1 MLNCG
6 PRSFWTVAPA
16 RSLID
21 VCIQNSSHHHQH
33 TTAPAPATD
42 SIIINFRQGDLSS
55 GICHIENLISARA
68 SDPTQESS
76 PTDGNITFMLF
87 WQYSFIH
94 GFGALAAGLKAVTL
108 FDHAEPWE
116 VN

>member
-42 SIIINFRQGDLSS
+42 SIIINFRQEDLSS

-76 PTDGNITFMLF
+76 PTEILHLCFLAILV
-87 WQYSFIH
+87 YSWIRSP
-94 GFGALAAGLKAVTL
+94 AAAGFKVAALCLTMQN
-108 FDHAEPWE
+108 HGR
-116 VN
+116 

>member
-55 GICHIENLISARA
+55 GICHIENLILARA

-87 WQYSFIH
+87 
-94 GFGALAAGLKAVTL
+94 GNTPL
-108 FDHAEPWE
+108 FMDSEPWLL
-116 VN
+116 VSRQQHFV

>member
-21 VCIQNSSHHHQH
+21 VCIQNSSHHHHH

-76 PTDGNITFMLF
+76 PTEILHLSFLAIILL
-87 WQYSFIH
+87 YSWIRSPGCWSQGSHF
-94 GFGALAAGLKAVTL
+94 V
-108 FDHAEPWE
+108 
-116 VN
+116 